1 MRRLSGFLGLI
12 MVAAIGFYIYMRQAQ
27 SASGGTGNPQ
37 AVMEVVGVKGD
48 LIAMADAEITHYA
61 QQGKYVSIE
70 ELRTAKDLIM
80 PRDHRG
86 PYKYSA
92 EVSDSGFQIVATYT
106 GPPNSGAPQT
116 ISIDQSKH
124 ITE

>member
-12 MVAAIGFYIYMRQAQ
+12 IVVAIGFYVYSRQAQ
-27 SASGGTGNPQ
+27 SASGSAGNPQ
-37 AVMEVVGVKGD
+37 AAMDIVGVKGD
-48 LIAMADAEITHYA
+48 LIAIADAEISHYA

-70 ELRTAKDLIM
+70 ELRTSKDLIM

-92 EVSDSGFQIVATYT
+92 EISDSAFQIWPHTPVPESWATPDHQYR
-106 GPPNSGAPQT
+106 
-116 ISIDQSKH
+116 SIEAH
-124 ITE
+124 H